1 MYTQTSFPKSLVR
14 SPQNPTVI
22 ILITELS
29 ILSFGQELLAKFSL
43 LYAKFFAHVN
53 RTVNANILH
62 KMRVVRDQQHRT
74 YVGGKKGGG
83 RNKGEKCVTCLIF
96 KILKY
101 AQCGTSS
108 TVTTLRG
115 DRVGK
120 K

>member
-62 KMRVVRDQQHRT
+62 EMRVVRDQQHRT
-74 YVGGKKGGG
+74 LEILHSLRKRGQMTKIDMIRGFVEYQNG
-83 RNKGEKCVTCLIF
+83 RLLKIKTGERKEGFLAFT
-96 KILKY
+96 
-101 AQCGTSS
+101 
-108 TVTTLRG
+108 
-115 DRVGK
+115 
-120 K
+120 